1 MAKRLFYVLLS
12 ALLPLLKPLIRR
24 LFKLRVEG
32 LEKLDLSQPTILIPN
47 HVSLIDAILLAVVL
61 PEEAAFVVNQGMAQ
75 RFSWIMQFRR
85 HITVDPLSPYSVR
98 QMVKTVNAGT
108 SLVMFPEGRLTIHG
122 AMMKIYAGIGYI
134 ALRTGAP
141 LVPVAVNGLEYSK
154 FSYLKGKMRQTLFPP
169 VAITI
174 GDPFRVER
182 REGERMRAQKERATG
197 RIAAQLQRHVVY
209 SRIPREVRLFDELL
223 RAAQRHGRGRVICE
237 DAAPLSAGRPPARLT
252 YRRLLTAAYALSR
265 RLRGE
270 LFGEE
275 RVALLLPN
283 SAAHVVAL
291 TALLR
296 LGKTPAFLNYSAGA
310 QAMADACDTAAIRTI
325 VSSRAFV
332 DKAKLHA
339 SAEAL
344 GAKCRVLYLEDAA
357 AGLALRHKLGALLD
371 AVLRRRPPASASC
384 DVILFTSGSEAKP
397 KGVVLSHRSIWAN
410 VQQLRTVIP
419 CNETQIVFA
428 AMPMFHSFGL
438 TVGAFLPLLTGMK
451 AELYPNPLHYKAIPE
466 LVYEKNATIVF
477 GTSTFLAAYAKAAHP
492 YDFANSVRFVVAGA
506 EKLKDDVRRVWLDKF
521 GLRILEGYGTT
532 ETAPVI
538 SLNTPLQYKQGTVG
552 CPLPGIDVRIEPV
565 DGIEQGGRLLV
576 RGPNVMKGYLL
587 HGQGFVPAP
596 EWYDTGDVVDI
607 DPEGYLTIKA
617 RLKRFAKLGGEMV
630 PLNLV
635 EELAAAWLPGVP
647 NGAVS
652 VPDGRK
658 GERIVL
664 FLAEPE
670 ALGAGLAELREH
682 IRAQGRS
689 PLLAPSRL
697 IRVEKLPLLGSG
709 KTDYVTLKQWA
720 EHDQRQTALLE

>member
-1 MAKRLFYVLLS
+1 MAKRLFYALFS
-12 ALLPLLKPLIRR
+12 ALLPLLGPLVRR

-32 LEKLDLSQPTILIPN
+32 LENLDLSRPALLIPN
-47 HVSLIDAILLAVVL
+47 HVSLIDAILLALVL
-61 PEEAAFVVNQGMAQ
+61 PQEAAFVVNLGMAQ

-98 QMVKTVNAGT
+98 HMVKTVNAGT
-108 SLVMFPEGRLTIHG
+108 TLVIFPEGRITTHG
-122 AMMKIYAGIGYI
+122 AMMKVYPGIGYI

-141 LVPVAVNGLEYSK
+141 LVPIAVNGPEYSK
-154 FSYLKGKMRQTLFPP
+154 FSYLKGKMRQTLFPA
-169 VAITI
+169 VTI
-174 GDPFRVER
+174 SVGESFRVEL
-182 REGERMRAQKERATG
+182 REGERMRAQKERAAR
-197 RIAAQLQRHVVY
+197 RIAAQLQRHVAC
-209 SRIPREVRLFDELL
+209 SRIPQEVRLFDELL

-237 DAAPLSAGRPPARLT
+237 DAAPLGAGRPAARLT
-252 YRRLLTAAYALSR
+252 YRRLLTAAYALGR

-296 LGKTPAFLNYSAGA
+296 LGKTPAFLNYSAGVR
-310 QAMADACDTAAIRTI
+310 AMADACETAAIRTI
-325 VSSRAFV
+325 VSSRSFV

-339 SAEAL
+339 AVAEL
-344 GAKCRVLYLEDAA
+344 GVQCRVLYLEDAA
-357 AGLALRHKLGALLD
+357 AGLALRHKLGGWLD
-371 AVLRRRPPASASC
+371 AVLRRRPPESASG

-397 KGVVLSHRSIWAN
+397 KGVVLGHRSIWAN

-438 TVGAFLPLLTGMK
+438 TVGVFLPLLTGMK
-451 AELYPNPLHYKAIPE
+451 TVLYPNPLHYKAIPE

-492 YDFANSVRFVVAGA
+492 YDFAHSVRYVVGGA
-506 EKLKDDVRRVWLDKF
+506 EKLKDDVRRIWLDKF

-538 SLNTPLQYKQGTVG
+538 SLNTPLHYKEGTVG

-565 DGIEQGGRLLV
+565 EGIEEGGRLHV

-587 HGQGFVPAP
+587 HGQGFVHAE
-596 EWYDTGDVVDI
+596 EWYDTGDVADM
-607 DPEGYLTIKA
+607 DDEGYLTIKA

-630 PLNLV
+630 PLSLV
-635 EELAAAWLPGVP
+635 EELAGTWLTRTP

-652 VPDGRK
+652 VPDGTK

-664 FLAEPE
+664 FLAGEE
-670 ALGAGLAELREH
+670 AKEADLAGLRDH

-689 PLLAPSRL
+689 PLLIPSRL
-697 IRVEKLPLLGSG
+697 IRVEKLPALGSG
-709 KTDYVTLKQWA
+709 KTDYVTLRQWA
-720 EHDQRQTALLE
+720 ESG